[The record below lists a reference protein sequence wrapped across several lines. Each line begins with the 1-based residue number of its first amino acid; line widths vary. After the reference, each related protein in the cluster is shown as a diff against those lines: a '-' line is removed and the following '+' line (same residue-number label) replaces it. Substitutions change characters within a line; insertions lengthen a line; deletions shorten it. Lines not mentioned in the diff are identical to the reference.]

1 MKSLFRTL
9 LIVIAGAILF
19 SSCSKS
25 NDEGKMIPKDAM
37 FVAFLNTKSLL
48 DKVTWDDVKQTSWYK
63 QVYADTGTKG
73 WVKKLLDNPDNSGID
88 LKGGITFFVQKG
100 IGNDYHIVLEG
111 KLKSEKDFEQFNQN
125 FAAPP
130 TVNKDGD
137 VSMLTLKEQAVV
149 GWSDNHFAYVSS
161 SSSYA
166 SKYTSPWDSLD
177 NQANMAP
184 AAGNTAALSAFCKSL
199 FSIKTDSSLSK
210 NEKFTNLL
218 SEKGDVHAWINTE
231 EIMHN
236 NASLGM
242 LGMLKLDIFFKDNI
256 STYTVDF
263 DNGKVNIKQ
272 KAYAGKEFTDFL
284 KKYKGGNVNTDMI
297 KSIPSQ
303 NIVGVLAMNF
313 KPEGIKGFINLLGMD
328 GMINTYAEKMGFTID
343 DFVKANSGDLLFA
356 VTDLR
361 MKTDSFS
368 YKDDQGNTTS
378 SNTFSRPD
386 MNYLFSVGVG
396 DKPSFQKLMD
406 AGKKL
411 GGEMGGAENKIAYN
425 LNDKT
430 FAIGNQQPF
439 VNQYLSGGNNKY
451 DFTDKISGHPIGLF
465 IDIQKIL
472 SGLNNDATIKDN
484 DAREIMAASL
494 KIWDKVYTTGGEFD
508 NDAMVGNT
516 EITFIDQSTNSLKQ
530 LNHYFDEVAKVMLA
544 KMDRE
549 KAQRNQTDSLMMPPP
564 IDTIGK

>member
-1 MKSLFRTL
+1 MKSLLRTL
-9 LIVIAGAILF
+9 LVVIAGAILF

-48 DKVTWDDVKQTSWYK
+48 DKVSWEDVKQTSWYK
-63 QVYADTGTKG
+63 KLYADTSTKP
-73 WVKKLLDNPDNSGID
+73 WVKKMLDNPENSGID
-88 LKGGITFFVQKG
+88 VKAGIAFFIQKG
-100 IGNDYHIVLEG
+100 TGNDYHIVLEG
-111 KLKSEKDFEQFNQN
+111 KLNDEKNFEQFNQN
-125 FAAPP
+125 FAAPA
-130 TVNKDGD
+130 TVTKDGD
-137 VSMLTLKEQAVV
+137 VSMLTLKEQGVV
-149 GWSDNHFAYVSS
+149 GWSDKHFAYVSS
-161 SSSYA
+161 SSSFA
-166 SKYTSPWDSLD
+166 NKYSSQWDTLD

-184 AAGNTAALSAFCKSL
+184 AAGNSAGLSAYCKKL
-199 FSIKTDSSLSK
+199 FSIAKDSSLSQ
-210 NEKFTNLL
+210 NEKFGSLL

-284 KKYKGGNVNTDMI
+284 KKYKGGNINTDMI
-297 KSIPSQ
+297 KKIPSQ
-303 NIVGVLAMNF
+303 NIVGALAMNF
-313 KPEGIKGFINLLGMD
+313 KPEGIKGFITLLGMD
-328 GMINTYAEKMGFTID
+328 GMVNTYAQQMGFTID

-356 VTDLR
+356 VTDLK

-378 SNTFSRPD
+378 SNVFARPD
-386 MNYLFSVGVG
+386 ANYLFSVGVG

-430 FAIGNQQPF
+430 FAVGNEQPF
-439 VNQYLSGGNNKY
+439 VNQYLAGGNNKY

-465 IDIQKIL
+465 VDIQKIL
-472 SGLNNDATIKDN
+472 SALNNDAMVKDN
-484 DAREIMAASL
+484 DARQVMAASL
-494 KIWDKVYTTGGEFD
+494 KIWDKVYSTGGDFES
-508 NDAMVGNT
+508 DAMVGNT

-549 KAQRNQTDSLMMPPP
+549 KAQSNQTDSLMMPPP
-564 IDTIGK
+564 IDTSGK

>member
-9 LIVIAGAILF
+9 LVVFAGAILF

-37 FVAFLNTKSLL
+37 FVAYLNTKSLL
-48 DKVTWDDVKQTSWYK
+48 DKVTWEDVKQTSWYK
-63 QVYADTGTKG
+63 QLYADTSTKP
-73 WVKKLLDNPDNSGID
+73 WVKKMLENPENSGID
-88 LKGGITFFVQKG
+88 IKTGITFFVQKG
-100 IGNDYHIVLEG
+100 MGNDYHIVLEG
-111 KLKSEKDFEQFNQN
+111 KLNDEKNFEQFNQN
-125 FAAPP
+125 FAAPA
-130 TVNKDGD
+130 TVTKDGD
-137 VSMLTLKEQAVV
+137 VSMLMLKEQGVV
-149 GWSDNHFAYVSS
+149 GWSDKHFAYVSS
-161 SSSYA
+161 SSSFA
-166 SKYTSPWDSLD
+166 NKYSSPWDTLN

-184 AAGNTAALSAFCKSL
+184 AAGNSAGLSAYCKKL
-199 FSIKTDSSLSK
+199 FSITKDSSLSQ
-210 NEKFTNLL
+210 NEKFGSLM

-297 KSIPSQ
+297 KNIPTQ

-328 GMINTYAEKMGFTID
+328 GMVNTYAQQMGFTID

-356 VTDLR
+356 VTDLK

-368 YKDDQGNTTS
+368 YKDDQGNTTD
-378 SNTFSRPD
+378 SNVFSRPD
-386 MNYLFSVGVG
+386 ANYLFSVGVG

-411 GGEMGGAENKIAYN
+411 GSNMGGAENKIAYN

-439 VNQYLSGGNNKY
+439 INQYLAGGNNKF

-465 IDIQKIL
+465 VDIQKIL
-472 SGLNNDATIKDN
+472 SALNNDAMVKDD
-484 DAREIMAASL
+484 DARQVMAASL
-494 KIWDKVYTTGGEFD
+494 KIWDKVYSTGGDFD
-508 NDAMVGNT
+508 GDAMVGNT
-516 EITFIDQSTNSLKQ
+516 EINLIDKSTNSLKQ

-544 KMDRE
+544 KMEKE
-549 KAQRNQTDSLMMPPP
+549 KAERNQTDSLMMPPP